1 MTVVLLLVKSFMKDA
16 LELVTPVSRLFTQSK
31 KLLVLTWFTDCKEN
45 NKKAMKFMISSEDE
59 NLLFLQP
66 YLKLFMLESV

>member
-1 MTVVLLLVKSFMKDA
+1 MTVALLLVRSFMKDA
-16 LELVTPVSRLFTQSK
+16 LELVTPVSRLALSVRNFLS
-31 KLLVLTWFTDCKEN
+31 LLFADCKEN
-45 NKKAMKFMISSEDE
+45 KKKAMKIMISSEDE